1 MKGHAVPIAAT
12 GRNAADAQRA
22 PHAALPRPAGPHLQA
37 APCGHYARAR
47 PWIVAIRTRVAADHR
62 RRAHRPDQ
70 ARLGHGVRQRRG
82 RRQGRDLPRRR
93 DRAVPGRHAAGGR
106 GGAGQG
112 RRVRRVAPDARHRPR
127 RGLQRLAADGARAQ
141 GGADRAARRR
151 GHGDLRGR
159 LQERRSRLARV
170 VRRDAARPRG
180 RRRARDR
187 RGAGERNR
195 RPLRR
200 DRRRPQG
207 PGGGDPARR
216 RARDGD
222 LRGAPAR
229 AAGMAPAARR
239 TQRQSRQHRG
249 RGRDRAGD
257 APARPALRHAR
268 SAAAGLIFP
277 RRLTHTAVMSS
288 TARFGRADS
297 TAGAPV
303 VVARQPILDRTENVI
318 GFELLSPSEPI
329 MDPRGQ
335 TASVLVQSFAD
346 VGIDRLVGALP
357 AYVSVTR
364 ELLLTVRPIPLSPE
378 GVVLEV
384 DASDADDILVAL
396 IRDAV
401 NDGFRV
407 ALDDFRHTAGSEAL
421 LALSNIVKLD
431 IAKLDSET
439 LTGTVASLSGH
450 GVALFPKNVETRAQY
465 DACRALGFDGSQG
478 RFFSEP
484 ARLLGTSAPTY
495 RLRALSML
503 AARGDLSSLEQLE
516 RVIVEDPCLA
526 HKLVRLAN
534 SAFFGPRHPV
544 GSIRQALMML
554 GSVAVRRWATLLVLA
569 GVTDRPNHL
578 LELGLTR
585 ARLCELI
592 AMRDDEADTERAF
605 TVGLFSVVDALLQI
619 PMPQLLEELPFDDRA
634 KFALTEHVGPE
645 GRILGGVLAY
655 ESGDFDACNQSS
667 VGLIAIARAY
677 REALDW
683 TTDAALAIA

>member
-1 MKGHAVPIAAT
+1 
-12 GRNAADAQRA
+12 
-22 PHAALPRPAGPHLQA
+22 
-37 APCGHYARAR
+37 
-47 PWIVAIRTRVAADHR
+47 
-62 RRAHRPDQ
+62 
-70 ARLGHGVRQRRG
+70 
-82 RRQGRDLPRRR
+82 
-93 DRAVPGRHAAGGR
+93 
-106 GGAGQG
+106 
-112 RRVRRVAPDARHRPR
+112 
-127 RGLQRLAADGARAQ
+127 
-141 GGADRAARRR
+141 
-151 GHGDLRGR
+151 
-159 LQERRSRLARV
+159 
-170 VRRDAARPRG
+170 
-180 RRRARDR
+180 
-187 RGAGERNR
+187 
-195 RPLRR
+195 
-200 DRRRPQG
+200 
-207 PGGGDPARR
+207 
-216 RARDGD
+216 
-222 LRGAPAR
+222 
-229 AAGMAPAARR
+229 
-239 TQRQSRQHRG
+239 
-249 RGRDRAGD
+249 
-257 APARPALRHAR
+257 
-268 SAAAGLIFP
+268 
-277 RRLTHTAVMSS
+277 MSS

-297 TAGAPV
+297 TAAAPV
-303 VVARQPILDRTENVI
+303 VVARQPILDRSENVI

-364 ELLLTVRPIPLSPE
+364 EFLLTVRPIPLAPE
-378 GVVLEV
+378 SVVLEV

-407 ALDDFRHTAGSEAL
+407 ALDDFRHTAGSDAL

-431 IAKLDSET
+431 VAKLDSET
-439 LTGTVASLSGH
+439 LTGTVASLRGH
-450 GVALFPKNVETRAQY
+450 GVALFAKNVETRAQY
-465 DACRALGFDGSQG
+465 DDCRALGFDGFQG

-503 AARGDLSSLEQLE
+503 AARGDLSSFEQLE
-516 RVIVEDPCLA
+516 RVIVEDPGLA

-534 SAFFGPRHPV
+534 SAFFGTRHPV

-578 LELGLTR
+578 LELGLSR

-605 TVGLFSVVDALLQI
+605 TVGLFSVVDALLRI
-619 PMPQLLEELPFDDRA
+619 PMPQLLDELPFDDRT
-634 KFALTEHVGPE
+634 KFALTENIGPE
-645 GRILGGVLAY
+645 GRILGGVLSY
-655 ESGDFDACNQSS
+655 ESGDFEACNQSS
-667 VGLIAIARAY
+667 VGLIEIARAY

>member
-1 MKGHAVPIAAT
+1 
-12 GRNAADAQRA
+12 
-22 PHAALPRPAGPHLQA
+22 
-37 APCGHYARAR
+37 
-47 PWIVAIRTRVAADHR
+47 
-62 RRAHRPDQ
+62 
-70 ARLGHGVRQRRG
+70 
-82 RRQGRDLPRRR
+82 
-93 DRAVPGRHAAGGR
+93 
-106 GGAGQG
+106 
-112 RRVRRVAPDARHRPR
+112 
-127 RGLQRLAADGARAQ
+127 
-141 GGADRAARRR
+141 
-151 GHGDLRGR
+151 
-159 LQERRSRLARV
+159 
-170 VRRDAARPRG
+170 
-180 RRRARDR
+180 
-187 RGAGERNR
+187 
-195 RPLRR
+195 
-200 DRRRPQG
+200 
-207 PGGGDPARR
+207 
-216 RARDGD
+216 
-222 LRGAPAR
+222 
-229 AAGMAPAARR
+229 
-239 TQRQSRQHRG
+239 
-249 RGRDRAGD
+249 
-257 APARPALRHAR
+257 
-268 SAAAGLIFP
+268 
-277 RRLTHTAVMSS
+277 MSS

-297 TAGAPV
+297 TAAAPV

-318 GFELLSPSEPI
+318 GFELLSPSAPI
-329 MDPRGQ
+329 MDPRGR

-364 ELLLTVRPIPLSPE
+364 EFLLTVRPIPLSPE

-431 IAKLDSET
+431 VAKLDSET
-439 LTGTVASLSGH
+439 LTGTVASLRGH
-450 GVALFPKNVETRAQY
+450 GVALFAKNVETRAQY
-465 DACRALGFDGSQG
+465 DDCRALGFDGFQG

-503 AARGDLSSLEQLE
+503 AARGDLSSFEQLE
-516 RVIVEDPCLA
+516 RVIVEDPGLA

-534 SAFFGPRHPV
+534 SAFFGTRHPV

-578 LELGLTR
+578 LELGLSR

-592 AMRDDEADTERAF
+592 AMHDDEADAERAF
-605 TVGLFSVVDALLQI
+605 TVGLFSVVDALLRI
-619 PMPQLLEELPFDDRA
+619 PMPQLLEELPFDDRT
-634 KFALTEHVGPE
+634 KFALTENIGPE

-655 ESGDFDACNQSS
+655 ESGDFDACNTGS
-667 VGLIAIARAY
+667 VGLIEIARAY

-683 TTDAALAIA
+683 TTDAAMAIA

>member
-1 MKGHAVPIAAT
+1 
-12 GRNAADAQRA
+12 
-22 PHAALPRPAGPHLQA
+22 
-37 APCGHYARAR
+37 
-47 PWIVAIRTRVAADHR
+47 
-62 RRAHRPDQ
+62 
-70 ARLGHGVRQRRG
+70 
-82 RRQGRDLPRRR
+82 
-93 DRAVPGRHAAGGR
+93 
-106 GGAGQG
+106 
-112 RRVRRVAPDARHRPR
+112 
-127 RGLQRLAADGARAQ
+127 
-141 GGADRAARRR
+141 
-151 GHGDLRGR
+151 
-159 LQERRSRLARV
+159 
-170 VRRDAARPRG
+170 
-180 RRRARDR
+180 
-187 RGAGERNR
+187 
-195 RPLRR
+195 
-200 DRRRPQG
+200 
-207 PGGGDPARR
+207 
-216 RARDGD
+216 
-222 LRGAPAR
+222 
-229 AAGMAPAARR
+229 
-239 TQRQSRQHRG
+239 
-249 RGRDRAGD
+249 
-257 APARPALRHAR
+257 
-268 SAAAGLIFP
+268 
-277 RRLTHTAVMSS
+277 MSS

-364 ELLLTVRPIPLSPE
+364 EFLLTVRPIPLSPE

-431 IAKLDSET
+431 VAKLDSET
-439 LTGTVASLSGH
+439 LTGTVASLRGH
-450 GVALFPKNVETRAQY
+450 GVALFAKNVETRAQY
-465 DACRALGFDGSQG
+465 DDCRALGFDGFQG

-503 AARGDLSSLEQLE
+503 AARGDLSSFEQLE
-516 RVIVEDPCLA
+516 RVIVEDPGLA

-534 SAFFGPRHPV
+534 SAFFGTRNPV

-578 LELGLTR
+578 LELGLSR

-592 AMRDDEADTERAF
+592 ALRDDEADTERAF
-605 TVGLFSVVDALLQI
+605 TVGLFSVVDALLRI
-619 PMPQLLEELPFDDRA
+619 PMPQLLEELPFDDRT
-634 KFALTEHVGPE
+634 KFALTENIGPE

-655 ESGDFDACNQSS
+655 ESGDFDSCNQGGI
-667 VGLIAIARAY
+667 GLIEIARAY

-683 TTDAALAIA
+683 TADAAMAIA